1 MATVKAAA
9 AYGWATATLGHT
21 FANEALLIEALT
33 HGGSGLKPTYERL
46 EFLGDRVLGLAVA
59 DMLQAGYP
67 EADEGELGRRHAAL
81 VQGITLTQIAE
92 EWGLAAHMRTG
103 TVKVPAGVLADGVE
117 AVLGAV
123 FLDAGWAAA
132 RAVVG
137 RFWQGR
143 LVALDGRDAKTTLQ
157 ELLQGQKKPV
167 PQYKVVGEQGPDH
180 AKVFVVKVTC
190 ALGDAEGQGVSKN
203 EASKQAAKN
212 LLSQLESK
220 VS

>member
-1 MATVKAAA
+1 MVTSKAAA
-9 AYGWATATLGHT
+9 AYAWSTDTLGHT
-21 FANEALLIEALT
+21 FTNEALLIEALT

-59 DMLQAGYP
+59 DMLQAAYP

-81 VQGITLTQIAE
+81 VQGVTLTTVAE
-92 EWGLAAHMRTG
+92 EWGLAANMRTG

-117 AVLGAV
+117 AVLGAIYV
-123 FLDAGWAAA
+123 DAGWPAS
-132 RAVVG
+132 RAVVQ

-167 PQYKVVGEQGPDH
+167 PHYKVIGETGPDH
-180 AKVFVVKVTC
+180 EKMFVVKVTC
-190 ALGDAEGQGVSKN
+190 ALGEAEGQGVSKN
-203 EASKQAAKN
+203 EASKQAAVN
-212 LLSQLESK
+212 LMRHLESLK
-220 VS
+220 S